1 MKPDKFNRFN
11 YMATQ
16 QESQGLDEIQQL
28 FLCYVTGCHVALS
41 GPPGV
46 GKTTLVEEFS
56 ERTGQRLVSRV
67 MGPKVN
73 EALLISYP
81 DLVSENGVSVTRT
94 RPGILARALQDNCIY
109 FADEIDRL
117 TEDNQKLHNSAFD
130 DRRSVTMRDG
140 TIVKGTDD
148 FFGILAYN
156 PGESLKN
163 DLEPALADRFVHM
176 NFNYFKPEIE
186 AMVTLKKAGLPLINP
201 DKNRIRMKAIYFR
214 NDDTRTLQFFD
225 IASLNGKPHLVHP
238 HADIVQALNDKTL
251 KRHKQNLFLYFA
263 YENGPQLRKT
273 GYTSLHDL
281 ATEQLG
287 LKLAEF
293 CNDIRSLVNNNL
305 QELDSNFLVELKQQ
319 NDHLELN
326 NIRLH
331 LPSSRIQ
338 HAALKQYD
346 FMTRKMKFPK
356 EQAQIHAIKL
366 IINQVAFG
374 KFGLRKFGKMT
385 NRELLLSL
393 AAAKGLLPIKKQT
406 GLGLKSNPNSKRK
419 PLQRCISR

>member
-1 MKPDKFNRFN
+1 MNQFN

-16 QESQGLDEIQQL
+16 QEFQDLDEIQQL
-28 FLCYVTGCHVALS
+28 FLCYVTRCHVALS

-73 EALLISYP
+73 ESLLISYP
-81 DLVSENGVSVTRT
+81 DLVSDNGVSVTQT
-94 RPGILARALQDNCIY
+94 RPGILARALQENSIY

-140 TIVKGTDD
+140 TLVKGTDD

-156 PGESLKN
+156 PGEGLKN
-163 DLEPALADRFVHM
+163 DLEPALADRFVHI

-186 AMVTLKKAGLPLINP
+186 AMVTLKKAGLPMVNP
-201 DKNRIRMKAIYFR
+201 DKNRIRMKAIYFK
-214 NDDTRTLQFFD
+214 NSNPKNLQFFD
-225 IASLNGKPHLVHP
+225 ISSLDGKPHLVHP
-238 HADIVQALNDKTL
+238 HADIVQPLKKTL
-251 KRHKQNLFLYFA
+251 ERHAHNLFLYLA
-263 YENGPQLRKT
+263 YESDSPSGKA
-273 GYTSLHDL
+273 GYTSLHKIT
-281 ATEQLG
+281 TEQLG

-293 CNDIRSLVNNNL
+293 CGEIRSLVNNNL
-305 QELDSNFLVELKQQ
+305 QELDSSFLMAVKQQ
-319 NDHLELN
+319 NDNLELN

-346 FMTRKMKFPK
+346 FLTRKIKYPK
-356 EQAQIHAIKL
+356 EQAQIHAVKL

-385 NRELLLSL
+385 NRELLLNL
-393 AAAKGLLPIKKQT
+393 AAAKGLIPIKKQT
-406 GLGLKSNPNSKRK
+406 GLDLKSGANSKRK
-419 PLQRCISR
+419 QLRVG

>member
-1 MKPDKFNRFN
+1 MS
-11 YMATQ
+11 TQ
-16 QESQGLDEIQQL
+16 ADSHGLDEVQQL
-28 FLCYVTGCHVALS
+28 FLCYATGCHIALS

-46 GKTTLVEEFS
+46 GKTTLVEEFAVKT
-56 ERTGQRLVSRV
+56 RQQLVSRV

-94 RPGILARALQDNCIY
+94 RPGILAKALKEDSIY

-140 TIVKGTDD
+140 TLVKGSNN
-148 FFGILAYN
+148 FFGIVAYN
-156 PGESLKN
+156 PGETLKN
-163 DLEPALADRFVHM
+163 DLEPALADRFVHID
-176 NFNYFKPEIE
+176 FKYFKPEIE
-186 AMVTLKKAGLPLINP
+186 AMVTLKKAGLSIANP
-201 DKNRIRMKAIYFR
+201 DKNQVQMKAIFFE
-214 NDDTRTLQFFD
+214 NNQSKSLQFFD
-225 IASLNGKPHLVHP
+225 VSSIDGKPHLVHP
-238 HADIVQALNDKTL
+238 HAGIQL
-251 KRHKQNLFLYFA
+251 KINEKLLKQMQHKLFFYLA
-263 YENGPQLRKT
+263 YESDRNTSKS
-273 GYTSLHDL
+273 GYTVLKSLT
-281 ATEQLG
+281 TEQLG

-293 CNDIRSLVNNNL
+293 CSDIRSLVNNDL
-305 QELDSNFLVELKQQ
+305 QELDSSFLVELKQQ
-319 NDHLELN
+319 NDNLELQ

-346 FMTRKMKFPK
+346 YLTRKMKFPE
-356 EQAQIHAIKL
+356 EQAQAHAVNL

-385 NRELLLSL
+385 NKELLLNL
-393 AAAKGLLPIKKQT
+393 AASKQLVPIKKQAR
-406 GLGLKSNPNSKRK
+406 LRLKTTAKT
-419 PLQRCISR
+419 QRRVLRR